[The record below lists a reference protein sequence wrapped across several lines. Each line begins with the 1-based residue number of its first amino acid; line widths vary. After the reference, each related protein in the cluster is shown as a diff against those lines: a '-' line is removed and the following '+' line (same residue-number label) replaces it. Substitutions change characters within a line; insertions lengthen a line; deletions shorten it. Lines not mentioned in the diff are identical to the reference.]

1 VSDNDGRLSVPSP
14 ADVAARERAAAAS
27 AAADA
32 QPGTSAAPEEFGRVD
47 EDGTVY
53 VRTRDGERQVGQWPE
68 GDAGAALA
76 FYAKRF
82 DGLSVEVDLLVR
94 RINAGSLSA
103 EDAASTVAKLKHTIA
118 EAQAVGDL
126 DSLADRLDA
135 LAPVIAERRAARR
148 AERAAKAD
156 DAKRQKE
163 QIAADAEQLAQS
175 NDWRAGANRLRD
187 LLQTWKELP
196 RIDKASDDAL
206 WHRFSAARTTYTR
219 RRKQHF
225 AELGSKRD
233 EARAAKETL
242 ITEAETLSSSTDW
255 GATSG
260 AYRDLMTRWK
270 AVGPASKDV
279 DESLWKR
286 FRSAQDT
293 FFEARDA
300 AGSKLDQEFAA
311 NAQVKRGLLE
321 EAERLVPVT
330 DPKAA
335 RNAFRVIAEK
345 WDAAGKVPRGDVR
358 DLENRFKSVETTI
371 RGAEDDTW
379 RRSNPEVHARAS
391 ETVRKLEAVLES
403 LQRDL
408 ASAEAAGDAKAAADV
423 RASIDARQL
432 WLDQARR
439 SQSEFGP

>member
-1 VSDNDGRLSVPSP
+1 VSDNDDRTPTPSP
-14 ADVAARERAAAAS
+14 AAFAARERASAEARRAS
-27 AAADA
+27 GAS
-32 QPGTSAAPEEFGRVD
+32 PPEECGRVD
-47 EDGTVY
+47 DDGNVF
-53 VRTRDGERQVGQWPE
+53 VRTRDGERQVGQWPV
-68 GDAGAALA
+68 GDKGAALA
-76 FYAKRF
+76 FYGKRF

-94 RINAGSLSA
+94 RINAGSLSPD
-103 EDAASTVAKLKHTIA
+103 DAAGAVTKLKQTIA

-126 DSLADRLDA
+126 DALSDRLDR
-135 LAPVIAERRAARR
+135 LAPLIAERRAARR

-163 QIAADAEQLAQS
+163 QIAADAEQLANS
-175 NDWRAGANRLRD
+175 SDWTAGANRLRD
-187 LLQTWKELP
+187 LLQRWKDLP
-196 RIDKASDDAL
+196 RIDKASDDEL

-225 AELGSKRD
+225 AELNTKRD
-233 EARAAKETL
+233 EAKAAKEKL
-242 ITEAETLSSSTDW
+242 IAEAETLSSSTEW
-255 GATSG
+255 GATSA

-270 AVGPASKDV
+270 AAGPASKDV

-286 FRSAQDT
+286 FRAAQDT

-300 AGSKLDQEFAA
+300 AGSKQDKEFAA
-311 NAQVKRGLLE
+311 NAEIKRGLLE

-335 RNAFRVIAEK
+335 RSSFRVIAEK

-358 DLENRFKSVETTI
+358 DLENRFKAVEATI

-391 ETVRKLEAVLES
+391 ETVRKLEAALEA

-408 ASAEAAGDAKAAADV
+408 ARAEAAGNAKAVAEAQ
-423 RASIDARQL
+423 ASIEARQL

>member
-1 VSDNDGRLSVPSP
+1 MTDNTEPTAAVPSP
-14 ADVAARERAAAAS
+14 AAVAARAAEARHSAS
-27 AAADA
+27 APRD
-32 QPGTSAAPEEFGRVD
+32 FGRVD
-47 EDGTVY
+47 ADGTVY
-53 VRTRDGERQVGQWPE
+53 VRTRDGERAVGQWP
-68 GDAGAALA
+68 DADTNAALA
-76 FYAKRF
+76 FYGKRY
-82 DGLSVEVDLLVR
+82 DGLAVEVDLLVR
-94 RINAGSLSA
+94 RINAGSLSP
-103 EDAASTVAKLKHTIA
+103 EDASSTVAKLKVTIT

-126 DSLADRLDA
+126 DSLVDQLDA
-135 LAPVIAERRAARR
+135 LAPLIAERRAARR

-156 DAKRQKE
+156 EAKRQKE
-163 QIAADAEQLAQS
+163 QIAVDAEQLAQS

-187 LLQTWKELP
+187 LLQKWKELP
-196 RIDKASDDAL
+196 RIDKASDDEL

-225 AELGSKRD
+225 SELASKRD
-233 EARAAKETL
+233 DARATKEKL
-242 ITEAETLSSSTDW
+242 IAEAEALSSSTEW
-255 GATSG
+255 GATSA

-270 AVGPASKDV
+270 AAGPASKDV

-311 NAQVKRGLLE
+311 NAEVKRGLLA
-321 EAERLVPVT
+321 EAERLLPVT

-345 WDAAGKVPRGDVR
+345 WDAAGKVPRGAVR
-358 DLENRFKSVETTI
+358 DLENRFKAVEATI

-391 ETVRKLEAVLES
+391 ETVRKLEVAIES

-408 ASAEAAGDAKAAADV
+408 ARAETAGNPKAAAEAQ
-423 RASIDARQL
+423 ASIEARQL